1 MQSSL
6 SLPSPDLPPRAPFLQ
21 TFQRLI
27 YVSTQVFGDRQAA
40 FLLPWSRVF
49 GLTDAQV
56 FVAKR
61 DNARALFKAHIDAL
75 GGELRADRDFLVG
88 LKARQAEVRLS
99 DEEAE
104 ALVREAARAKVE
116 ACLGRAIEASKR
128 RTRARD
134 NSDVLREMAAAL
146 AFNRGLAALAA
157 DAEVIRGVGATSV
170 AGSAW
175 EAAEGRSR
183 DLRDIYRWAGR
194 RLFWDSGR
202 ALWED
207 LGDLGWLRKYPSGLG
222 SHGKAANAAAAGGGR
237 GPRSDER

>member
-1 MQSSL
+1 M
-6 SLPSPDLPPRAPFLQ
+6 
-21 TFQRLI
+21 
-27 YVSTQVFGDRQAA
+27 STQVFGDRQAA

-61 DNARALFKAHIDAL
+61 DNARSLFKAHIDSL
-75 GGELRADRDFLVG
+75 GGELRADRDFLAG
-88 LKARQAEVRLS
+88 LKAVQGEVRLS

-128 RTRARD
+128 RTRARN
-134 NSDVLREMAAAL
+134 NSDVVGEMAAAL

-157 DAEVIRGVGATSV
+157 DPEVVRGVGAMSV

-175 EAAEGRSR
+175 EGAEGRSR
-183 DLRDIYRWAGR
+183 DLREIYRWALGR
-194 RLFWDSGR
+194 RALGKPWEGLGRGFGR
-202 ALWED
+202 AFGMHSSGWAWEAWD
-207 LGDLGWLRKYPSGLG
+207 G
-222 SHGKAANAAAAGGGR
+222 SSSSSSSSSSQRRRAGA
-237 GPRSDER
+237 PE